1 MRHAIAFN
9 FAVSVIVVSVASPQ
23 SHLGLPPAA
32 ILVRW
37 RLKSAVSKD
46 VVVAAPSKARHA

>member
-9 FAVSVIVVSVASPQ
+9 FAVSVIVVSVASPL